1 MFLMSI
7 NLIDQQ
13 ASKI

>member
-1 MFLMSI
+1 MSI